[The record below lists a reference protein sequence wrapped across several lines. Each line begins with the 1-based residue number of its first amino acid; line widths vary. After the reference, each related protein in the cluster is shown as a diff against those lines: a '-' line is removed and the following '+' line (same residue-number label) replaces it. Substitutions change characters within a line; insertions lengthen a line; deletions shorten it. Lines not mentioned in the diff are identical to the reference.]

1 MLQEGEYRRLTHIQ
15 WVQQCMCVL
24 PHGGQKRSEE
34 CRGKKR
40 IQHLSEEH
48 SRVLVLCVP
57 ALLLLLSTAVLLSSA
72 FLPAAITLASQE
84 LKFCVIRLVSI
95 TVRPDPCPGFLGL
108 VIMLLV

>member
-1 MLQEGEYRRLTHIQ
+1 MQKAYAHTVGTTVL
-15 WVQQCMCVL
+15 CVWSSM
-24 PHGGQKRSEE
+24 GGQKRSEE
-34 CRGKKR
+34 CREKR

-48 SRVLVLCVP
+48 SRMLVLCVP
-57 ALLLLLSTAVLLSSA
+57 ALLLLLSTGVLLSSA